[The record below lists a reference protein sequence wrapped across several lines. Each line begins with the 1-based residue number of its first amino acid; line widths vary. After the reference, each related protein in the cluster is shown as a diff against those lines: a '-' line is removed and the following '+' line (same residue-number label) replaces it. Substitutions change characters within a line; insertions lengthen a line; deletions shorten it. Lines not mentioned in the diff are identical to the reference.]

1 MKKKISLWAVLGYAC
16 LLIMESVLFSS
27 CHRSRTLI
35 LPEDMLC
42 VDKDG
47 VVDTIHIRN
56 GKKVVQF
63 LSTWSLDVTLE
74 NTPPGKI
81 DAIIR
86 NHPDWQFIFYIHCLP
101 EERIQ
106 VPKILEK
113 FNCKFPVLLDEDAKF
128 LKMNK
133 MNEEYTAIGFILDS
147 RNSVVGMGIIG
158 TTMSIFDSE
167 FTKAK
172 RVAR

>member
-1 MKKKISLWAVLGYAC
+1 
-16 LLIMESVLFSS
+16 
-27 CHRSRTLI
+27 
-35 LPEDMLC
+35 MLC

-47 VVDTIHIRN
+47 VVDTIQIRD
-56 GKKVVQF
+56 GKKVVQY
-63 LSTWSLDVTLE
+63 LSTWSLGVTLE
-74 NTPPGKI
+74 NTPPGK
-81 DAIIR
+81 
-86 NHPDWQFIFYIHCLP
+86 QFIFYINCLP

-106 VPKILEK
+106 VPKILKK
-113 FNCKFPVLLDEDAKF
+113 FNCTFPVLLDEDAKF
-128 LKMNK
+128 LKTNK

-158 TTMSIFDSE
+158 TTMSLFDSE